1 MSNTPPGLIDAT
13 ISGGFLSDHLDL
25 DQKWWLVNRVMEL
38 IDSHSR
44 SAPSCQKLMKPLLE
58 EFFPGPKELP
68 GTSSDHVNARK
79 KSGISTTPQ
88 IRHRLLDELAGFV
101 TRDLPLERKA
111 LRIFQKSMEDLELSP
126 NQQMKWMKRL
136 KLHLLAGKPHI
147 AVQTTHDY
155 VKTELLNCTEDQALF
170 HFHRPLV
177 RGVFIMLE
185 LKKNCRTE
193 DYHSP
198 LHATVKKVTT
208 NPLKKGEYL
217 VSVVFQQIPE
227 EKHGILEGLKP
238 SSQNT
243 DRFLEYGDIPSPS
256 RSLKLKLVGC
266 PLCGETRLP
275 FWTLKPGAVRESR
288 NLFGL
293 PVYGSPYPGFEECDF
308 QRLRVT
314 VCPRCFYASSRLD
327 DFIIQTGGSFKRDLF
342 LIRRIWDSSCTE
354 LKKTLNELPSRFG
367 THMRTL
373 DEAVLS
379 FEIAIQTLEILH
391 DLQDDQEIMM
401 EILTL
406 GLLRIDALEKLE
418 RSRDAREQ
426 KVLCLKRIGD
436 PLSGYG
442 KANRIRV
449 LFWKCMLE
457 LQTGGRKQSSNSLRQ
472 LESLALGRETDLYTA
487 KLLEECLKQAR
498 KALLRKETP
507 PKKTRT

>member
-58 EFFPGPKELP
+58 EFFPGSKELP

-88 IRHRLLDELAGFV
+88 IRHRLLDELARFV

-126 NQQMKWMKRL
+126 NQQTKWMK
-136 KLHLLAGKPHI
+136 KLGLHQLAGKPQI

-155 VKTELLNCTEDQALF
+155 VKTELLDCTEDHALF

-177 RGVFIMLE
+177 RGVFIMME
-185 LKKNCRTE
+185 LKKDCRTE
-193 DYHSP
+193 EYHSP
-198 LHATVKKVTT
+198 LHATVEKVTT

-217 VSVVFQQIPE
+217 VKVEFQQMLE
-227 EKHGILEGLKP
+227 EKHGILERFKP
-238 SSQNT
+238 TSQNT

-266 PLCGETRLP
+266 PLCDETRLP
-275 FWTLKPGAVRESR
+275 FWSLKPGTVRESR

-293 PVYGSPYPGFEECDF
+293 PVYGSPYPGYEECDF

-314 VCPRCFYASSRLD
+314 VCPRCFFASSRLK
-327 DFIIQTGGSFKRDLF
+327 DFIIHSRSSYMNDRILM
-342 LIRRIWDSSCTE
+342 RRLWDSSCPE
-354 LKKTLNELPSRFG
+354 LKKTLHELPSRFG
-367 THMRTL
+367 THTRTL
-373 DEAVLS
+373 EEAVLS
-379 FEIAIQTLEILH
+379 FEIAIESLEKL
-391 DLQDDQEIMM
+391 LELKEDQEIVM
-401 EILTL
+401 ELLTL
-406 GLLRIDALEKLE
+406 GLLRINALEQLE
-418 RSRDAREQ
+418 RSRDTREQ
-426 KVLCLKRIGD
+426 KALCLKRIGD

-442 KANRIRV
+442 KENRIRV

-457 LQTGGRKQSSNSLRQ
+457 LQTGGRKQASNSLRQ

-487 KLLEECLKQAR
+487 KLLEECLIQAR
-498 KALLRKETP
+498 KALLRKDTP
-507 PKKTRT
+507 SQKTRI